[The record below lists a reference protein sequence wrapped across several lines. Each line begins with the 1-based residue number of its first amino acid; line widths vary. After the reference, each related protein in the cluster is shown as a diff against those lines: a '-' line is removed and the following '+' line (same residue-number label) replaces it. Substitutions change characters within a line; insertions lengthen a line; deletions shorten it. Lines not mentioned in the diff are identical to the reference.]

1 MASKNAAWLWDGA
14 LHRIVWANP
23 AGIRFFGG
31 ETLFDIIDLV
41 FDPQAEATQRIAELA
56 STLKRGEA
64 ADETLA
70 MAGAEGLANV
80 ECRCVLHALADGR
93 DGVLVMANGPQA
105 AAPAA
110 AQYAGRLLKA
120 MPMAVAVA
128 DAEGAIVLAND
139 TARNVAGERGAENL
153 AALLGDAELACNLI
167 ATAEA
172 ARAAM
177 LVRPLTTAQG
187 KRDFRIS
194 LRRMDSSTEDAGP
207 TFLVLAEDV
216 TERRKLERLL
226 SGIDNKSDAEPGS
239 GVPDTT
245 GIRQLSAEE
254 AKAFA
259 RLGQDLTRDKDAI
272 PPPPRPVDRPPRTG
286 VHPII
291 QRTLDA
297 RAMPCVIYQGN
308 EALCVNQALA
318 ALLGY
323 AERDDVLERGDLIA
337 ILKAA
342 PDGATIEL
350 VTADRDTISAR
361 VRHQTFPWNTGP
373 VPMATLSPLPAEPQ
387 APAANEPEPVE
398 TSPASDST
406 PPPAPTVASPTVAS
420 PAVPEATVS
429 EAAAETP
436 ASAEADEG
444 AAATDETP
452 AAQPTAPEPAA
463 TGGDGNDGFAMPA
476 DELRNILD
484 TASDGIITL
493 DHGGHILGF
502 SAGAEAIF
510 GYGEAEVEG
519 KPIIDLVTTASRR
532 IVRDYLSAF
541 DNGGMASVFNDGRE
555 IEAVVK
561 QGGVVPL
568 FITIGQMTA
577 AAQPDTAA
585 GEGRQR
591 PAFCVVVRDI
601 TQWKKTEA
609 ELRGAKEEAERASR
623 QKSEFLANISHELRT
638 PLNAILGFSDVM
650 RSERFGEMRNDR
662 YRGYAHDIHTSG
674 EHLLSLIND
683 LLDLSKV
690 EAGKLELNFTSVNL
704 ASLVDEC
711 VAVLQDQATAA
722 RVVLRKSV
730 ASGTPNVVA
739 DLRSMKQILLNL
751 LSNAIKFTDAGG
763 QIIISLKL
771 MKSGELA
778 LSVKDTGIGMSE
790 NELAKALEPFQR
802 IEHSGREE
810 QGGTGLGLPLTRAL
824 AEANRTRF
832 SISSKPKHGTQVEIT
847 FPVPRVL
854 A

>member
-1 MASKNAAWLWDGA
+1 MSTLDALMTSDNAAWLWDGA
-14 LHRIVWANP
+14 RGRIVWANP
-23 AGIRFFGG
+23 PGIRFFGG

-41 FDPQAEATQRIAELA
+41 FDPLAEATQRIGELA
-56 STLKRGEA
+56 RTLKRGEEA
-64 ADETLA
+64 GETLA
-70 MAGAEGLANV
+70 LAGAHGLESIA
-80 ECRCVLHALADGR
+80 CRCVLHALADGR
-93 DGVLVMANGPQA
+93 DGVLVMANGSHA
-105 AAPAA
+105 EAPAA
-110 AQYAGRLLKA
+110 ALYADRLFEAL
-120 MPMAVAVA
+120 PMAVAIAEA
-128 DAEGAIVLAND
+128 DGAVVLANEA
-139 TARNVAGERGAENL
+139 ARGVAGERGTQSL
-153 AALLGDAELACNLI
+153 GDLIGDAELARTLI
-167 ATAEA
+167 ATTEA
-172 ARAAM
+172 ARTAM
-177 LVRPLTTAQG
+177 LVRPLTTSQG
-187 KRDFRIS
+187 KRDFRIT
-194 LRRMDSSTEDAGP
+194 LRRMDAAGDDAAP

-216 TERRKLERLL
+216 TERRKLERRL
-226 SGIDNKSDAEPGS
+226 SGIDDTSAAPGETGAGAQDAAG
-239 GVPDTT
+239 T
-245 GIRQLSAEE
+245 RQLSAEE

-259 RLGQDLTRDKDAI
+259 RLGRDLARDKDAI
-272 PPPPRPVDRPPRTG
+272 PTAPQPAMRPPRTA
-286 VHPII
+286 VPAII
-291 QRTLDA
+291 QRTLDT
-297 RAMPCVIYQGN
+297 RSVPSLIYRGD
-308 EALCVNQALA
+308 EPLCANQAFA
-318 ALLGY
+318 TLLGY
-323 AERDDVLERGDLIA
+323 AERDSALERGDIIA

-342 PDGATIEL
+342 PDGGIVALATAGGGS
-350 VTADRDTISAR
+350 VSVR

-373 VPMATLSPLPAEPQ
+373 VPMATLSPVPAGPEETAAAESEPI
-387 APAANEPEPVE
+387 APE
-398 TSPASDST
+398 PASDSA
-406 PPPAPTVASPTVAS
+406 PPAPTVADATAEPPPEEAAASDVAS
-420 PAVPEATVS
+420 PQPQ
-429 EAAAETP
+429 P
-436 ASAEADEG
+436 A
-444 AAATDETP
+444 
-452 AAQPTAPEPAA
+452 APEPAT

-519 KPIIDLVTTASRR
+519 KPLIDLVTTASRR

-561 QGGVVPL
+561 QGGAVPL

-577 AAQPDTAA
+577 APPPDAAA
-585 GEGRQR
+585 GAGRQR

-650 RSERFGEMRNDR
+650 RSERFGEMRNER

-704 ASLVDEC
+704 AKLVDDC
-711 VAVLQDQATAA
+711 LAVLQDQATAA

-730 ASGTPNVVA
+730 SSTIPNVVA

-751 LSNAIKFTDAGG
+751 VSNAIKFTDPGG
-763 QIIISLKL
+763 QIIISLRL

-778 LSVKDTGIGMSE
+778 LSVKDTGIGMNES
-790 NELAKALEPFQR
+790 ELARALEPFQR

-810 QGGTGLGLPLTRAL
+810 QSGTGLGLPLTRAL

-832 SISSKPKHGTQVEIT
+832 SISSTPKHGTQVEIT

>member
-1 MASKNAAWLWDGA
+1 
-14 LHRIVWANP
+14 
-23 AGIRFFGG
+23 
-31 ETLFDIIDLV
+31 
-41 FDPQAEATQRIAELA
+41 
-56 STLKRGEA
+56 
-64 ADETLA
+64 
-70 MAGAEGLANV
+70 
-80 ECRCVLHALADGR
+80 
-93 DGVLVMANGPQA
+93 
-105 AAPAA
+105 
-110 AQYAGRLLKA
+110 
-120 MPMAVAVA
+120 MAVAVT
-128 DAEGAIVLAND
+128 DGDGTIMLANEA
-139 TARNVAGERGAENL
+139 ARSVAGERGTASLAE
-153 AALLGDAELACNLI
+153 LLGDAGLARNLI
-167 ATAEA
+167 TTTEA

-177 LVRPLTTAQG
+177 LVRPLATAQG

-194 LRRMDSSTEDAGP
+194 LRRMDAAGDDASP

-216 TERRKLERLL
+216 TERRKLERRL
-226 SGIDNKSDAEPGS
+226 SGIDDAPDAEPGS
-239 GVPDTT
+239 AAHDTS

-259 RLGQDLTRDKDAI
+259 RLGRDLARDKDAI
-272 PPPPRPVDRPPRTG
+272 PPPPRPVERRLRAEVPA
-286 VHPII
+286 II

-297 RAMPCVIYQGN
+297 RSIPCLIYRDD

-323 AERDDVLERGDLIA
+323 AERDAVLERGDLIA

-342 PDGATIEL
+342 PDGATVEL
-350 VTADRDTISAR
+350 ATADRGTVSAK
-361 VRHQTFPWNTGP
+361 VRHLTFPWNTGP
-373 VPMATLSPLPAEPQ
+373 VPMATLSPLPAEPEE
-387 APAANEPEPVE
+387 PTAAEPEPVE
-398 TSPASDST
+398 TAPATDSAPPPARTIPEAATETPAEDAAATGDT
-406 PPPAPTVASPTVAS
+406 PPPQP
-420 PAVPEATVS
+420 
-429 EAAAETP
+429 
-436 ASAEADEG
+436 
-444 AAATDETP
+444 AAT
-452 AAQPTAPEPAA
+452 EPAA

-493 DHGGHILGF
+493 DRDGHILGF

-541 DNGGMASVFNDGRE
+541 DNGGMALVFNDGRE

-561 QGGVVPL
+561 QGGAVPL

-577 AAQPDTAA
+577 APQPDAA
-585 GEGRQR
+585 TGEGRQR
-591 PAFCVVVRDI
+591 PAFCVVMRDI

-609 ELRGAKEEAERASR
+609 ELRGAKEEAEQASR

-704 ASLVDEC
+704 AGLVDDC
-711 VAVLQDQATAA
+711 LAVLQDQATAA
-722 RVVLRKSV
+722 RVVLRKSIS
-730 ASGTPNVVA
+730 SGTPNVVA

-751 LSNAIKFTDAGG
+751 VSNAIKFTDPGG

-778 LSVKDTGIGMSE
+778 LSVKDTGIGMNES
-790 NELAKALEPFQR
+790 ELAKAWSRSSASSTQGAKN
-802 IEHSGREE
+802 GRE
-810 QGGTGLGLPLTRAL
+810 PASACR
-824 AEANRTRF
+824 
-832 SISSKPKHGTQVEIT
+832 
-847 FPVPRVL
+847 
-854 A
+854 